1 MIEIVILQLP
11 VPPGPVKVPTYVV
24 PLPVGM
30 TPCVPAVPTVPIEVI
45 KPCVAYWLCHDKLTV
60 LPSSTALELAR
71 SVQVGRGEEGV
82 VVAGVVVAMAEA
94 GTRAKSIATP
104 KSKARNFMP
113 KIISLLF
120 AHNLVLLYSVRVL
133 AKRVGTEVV
142 KRDAL

>member
-1 MIEIVILQLP
+1 MTEIVILQLP

-71 SVQVGRGEEGV
+71 SVQVGRGEDW
-82 VVAGVVVAMAEA
+82 VVAAAAEA

-113 KIISLLF
+113 KIIPPVFCVQAPIVVLF
-120 AHNLVLLYSVRVL
+120 GSSRDTRRSDSGYSRRL
-133 AKRVGTEVV
+133 
-142 KRDAL
+142 